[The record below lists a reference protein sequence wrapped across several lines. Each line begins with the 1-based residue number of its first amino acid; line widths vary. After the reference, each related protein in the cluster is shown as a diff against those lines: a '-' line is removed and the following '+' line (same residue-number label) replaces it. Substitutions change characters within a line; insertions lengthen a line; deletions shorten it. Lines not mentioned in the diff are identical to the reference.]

1 MKDTIIQL
9 YPDLNQEVPLKN
21 LYLQHNLLER
31 QSVKG
36 RVLIYSNFITSLDGR
51 IAIPRASGKGMK
63 VPERI
68 ANPRDWRLFQELA
81 VQADILITSGRYLRD
96 YADGRAQEIL
106 QVYDDPAF
114 ADLKEWR
121 LARGF
126 RPFPD
131 LAVIS
136 KSLDFPIPEVLTHG
150 DRVVHIITTQDAD
163 PARMH
168 EIEQGMGN
176 LILAGEEQVDG
187 QELVHQLTNQGY
199 RTIYSTAGPKVF
211 HLLLSADVLDRLYLT
226 HTSRILGGDPFSSI
240 NEGNL
245 LDPPV
250 DFELKSLYLDPK
262 GLEGLGQLFFCYDR
276 V

>member
-1 MKDTIIQL
+1 VKDTIIQL
-9 YPDLNQEVPLKN
+9 YPLANQEVPIKK

-36 RVLIYSNFITSLDGR
+36 SIFIYSNFITSLDGR

-63 VPERI
+63 VPESI

-96 YADGRAQEIL
+96 YAKGHSQEIL

-121 LARGF
+121 QDKGF
-126 RPFPD
+126 QPLPD

-150 DRVVHIITTQDAD
+150 DRAVHVITTQDAD
-163 PARMH
+163 PARIH
-168 EIEQGMGN
+168 EIEQGLGN
-176 LILAGEEQVDG
+176 LIFAGEKLVDG
-187 QELVHQLTNQGY
+187 QELALQLANLGY
-199 RTIYSTAGPKVF
+199 RTVYSTAGPKVF

-226 HTSRILGGDPFSSI
+226 HASRILGGEPFSSI
-240 NEGNL
+240 LEGNL
-245 LDPPV
+245 LETPV

-262 GLEGLGQLFFCYDR
+262 GLEGLGQLFSCYDR